1 MNQREPTED
10 RSSSRVFRTK
20 LVIAA
25 FAALTVALP
34 ARAQDVGLGIGA
46 TPAPVTLEDLD
57 GNPVDL
63 GQWMGTKPVVLEFW
77 ATWCPLC
84 EALEP
89 RLEAVKRQH
98 GDEVEV
104 LFIAVA
110 VNQNQRR
117 IKRHLDQHPLPGR
130 VLWDTQ
136 GRATRAFQAPTTSYI
151 VVLDAAGRVAYTGVG
166 EDQEVGEAVAAVVR

>member
-1 MNQREPTED
+1 MNDRQPTDD
-10 RSSSRVFRTK
+10 RSPPRAFRTM

-25 FAALTVALP
+25 FAALTVATP
-34 ARAQDVGLGIGA
+34 ARAQDVGLDIGA

-63 GQWMGTKPVVLEFW
+63 GQWLGTKPVVFEFW

-98 GDEVEV
+98 GDDIEVV
-104 LFIAVA
+104 FIAVA

-117 IKRHLDQHPLPGR
+117 IKRHLEQHPLPGP

-136 GRATRAFQAPTTSYI
+136 GLATRAFQAPTTSYI
-151 VVLDAAGRVAYTGVG
+151 VILDATGKVVYTGVG
-166 EDQEVGEAVAAVVR
+166 EDQEIGQAVAAMLR